1 MELHMRSRGFSLIEI
16 LVAMAIMV
24 MLAGIVLPI
33 GLSRLNANSFSATQ
47 RQLASAVSIARADS
61 QRRGVLLHLVAVES
75 MNGVAIWSI
84 ERPVEG
90 DAEAP
95 ERRSFLLELPG
106 GASLADLPREESE
119 EEADADEERA
129 EEPRGDSRQEGEG
142 EAERSERTICVL
154 MPDGTVVSAEPLVL
168 VGRGGERARIDINP
182 WTGGMNFPRLEPLGS
197 LDDGPGGVAPEPGP

>member
-61 QRRGVLLHLVAVES
+61 QRRGMLLHLVAVES
-75 MNGVAIWSI
+75 VNGVAIWSI
-84 ERPVEG
+84 ERPVER
-90 DAEAP
+90 DTDSLP
-95 ERRSFLLELPG
+95 RRSFLLELPG
-106 GASLADLPREESE
+106 GAKFAELPRDEWEEDPDAEAEDIE
-119 EEADADEERA
+119 EQREDVSREDEDET
-129 EEPRGDSRQEGEG
+129 
-142 EAERSERTICVL
+142 ERSERTICVL
-154 MPDGTVVSAEPLVL
+154 MPDGTVVPAEPLVL

-182 WTGGMNFPRLEPLGS
+182 WTGDLSFPRLEPLDS
-197 LDDGPGGVAPEPGP
+197 LEDGPGGVAPEPWP